1 MAKDSGLREI
11 EDEGELHV
19 YEEILKDAQE
29 HLAWLTRPDYKP
41 EENPDDELRE
51 TDIEALEAE
60 IADAIGNIRHLK
72 KRLGIADG

>member
-41 EENPDDELRE
+41 EQNPDDELRE

-60 IADAIGNIRHLK
+60 IADAVGNIRHLK
-72 KRLGIADG
+72 RRLGIADG